1 MELTEVTKNSN
12 IIFSGKIINLRVD
25 DVVLPNGK
33 IATREIVEHNGGVS
47 ILAINKNGKI
57 IMVEQYRK
65 PAEKMLIEI
74 PAGKLNIGEKPLE
87 CAKREL
93 MEETGYIA
101 KELKHLFSFYPS
113 PGFSTEIL
121 HLFLAD
127 DLEKG
132 ISNTD
137 PDEFL
142 NVHEYTIDEIRDIMQ
157 KGLIE
162 DAKTLIA
169 LLYYIK

>member
-1 MELTEVTKNSN
+1 MNLNEPTKNSN
-12 IIFSGKIINLRVD
+12 TIFSGRIINLRID

-33 IATREIVEHNGGVS
+33 VAKREIVEHGGGVS
-47 ILAINKNGKI
+47 ILAINKDGKI
-57 IMVEQYRK
+57 IMVKQYRK
-65 PAEKMLIEI
+65 PAEKVLLEI
-74 PAGKLNIGEKPLE
+74 PAGKLNIGEKPDE

-113 PGFSTEIL
+113 PGFSTEVL
-121 HLFLAD
+121 HLYLAN

-132 ISNTD
+132 TPHTD

-142 NVHEYTIDEIRDIMQ
+142 NVYEYSVDEIKEMIEN
-157 KGLIE
+157 GLIE